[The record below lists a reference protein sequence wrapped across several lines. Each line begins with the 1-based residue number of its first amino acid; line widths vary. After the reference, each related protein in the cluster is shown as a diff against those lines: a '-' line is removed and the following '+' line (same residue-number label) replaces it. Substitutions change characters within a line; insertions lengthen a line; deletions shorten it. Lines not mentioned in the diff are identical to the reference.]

1 MPSTSSSASSAPTR
15 KQRELKLRQRLKT
28 DRAFYCEHALKVLTK
43 KGGDPVPLKLNRIQ
57 REIDRRLD
65 EQLARIGLVRAL
77 ILKGRQVGVST
88 YVGGRYYHRATHS
101 RGCHVFI
108 LTHEQEATDTLFGMV
123 ERFHLHVPA
132 LVRPSTSNESAKE
145 LLFDKLDSGYRVGT
159 AGAKAKGRSKMVRLL
174 HGSEVAF
181 WPNAASHFAGVVQAV
196 PFEPG
201 TEVVLESTAHGMG
214 DEFHQRWQQAE
225 RGEGDYIA
233 IFVPW
238 FWHEEYTR
246 PVPPGFELDD
256 SDPENLD
263 SEYMEQHGLTLGQM
277 VWRRAKIAELKDPL
291 LFKQEY
297 PATAAEA
304 FQNTGHD
311 SFIKPRDVMRARKA
325 QLEGHGRLVL
335 GVDPSRFGADRF
347 SVAHRVG
354 RKVLKVESKQGL
366 DTVAG
371 ANWIKTLI
379 DTLNPAKVFID
390 VGGIGAGVYDL
401 LRDWGYSDR
410 DSYDKNVVRSVDFGG
425 APQQTELLYSQ
436 IDNKPMAGPKN
447 RRAEI
452 WMRSRDWLQE
462 PGGADIPDSDEL
474 HADACAPGYSYDTL
488 NRLVLE
494 SKEHMMKIRK
504 VRSPDEWDA
513 VALTFAEPVPNDPAP
528 RGNRPRGAGGGW
540 QGQ

>member
-1 MPSTSSSASSAPTR
+1 M
-15 KQRELKLRQRLKT
+15 
-28 DRAFYCEHALKVLTK
+28 
-43 KGGDPVPLKLNRIQ
+43 
-57 REIDRRLD
+57 
-65 EQLARIGLVRAL
+65 VRAL

-88 YVGGRYYHRATHS
+88 YVGARYFHKATHS
-101 RGCHVFI
+101 RGCNVFI
-108 LTHEQEATDTLFGMV
+108 LTHEQDATDTLFGMV
-123 ERFHLHVPA
+123 ERFLDHIPE
-132 LVRPSTSNESAKE
+132 LVRPSTSTANAKE
-145 LLFDKLDSGYRVGT
+145 LQFDKLDSGYRVGT
-159 AGAKAKGRSKMVRLL
+159 AGKKAKGRGKMIRLF

-181 WPNAASHFAGVVQAV
+181 WPNGPSHFAGVVQAV
-196 PFEPG
+196 PTKPG
-201 TEVVLESTAHGMG
+201 TEIILESTAHGMG

-225 RGEGDYIA
+225 RGEGLYIA

-238 FWHEEYTR
+238 FWHEEYR
-246 PVPPGFELDD
+246 LPVPPGFQLDD
-256 SDPENLD
+256 SDPDDAD
-263 SEYMEQHGLTLGQM
+263 SDYMAQHGLDLEQM
-277 VWRRAKIAELKDPL
+277 AWRAAKIAELKDPL

-325 QLEGHGRLVL
+325 ELEGHGRLVL
-335 GVDPSRFGADRF
+335 GVDPSRFGGDRF
-347 SVAHRVG
+347 SIAFRRG
-354 RKVLKVESKQGL
+354 RKVEKVVSRAGL

-371 ANWIKTLI
+371 ANWVKELI
-379 DTLNPAKVFID
+379 DTHNPARVFID

-410 DSYDKNVVRSVDFGG
+410 DSYDKGVVRSVDFGG

-452 WMRSRDWLQE
+452 WMRSRDWLQDA
-462 PGGADIPDSDEL
+462 GGADIPDSDSL

-494 SKEHMMKIRK
+494 SKEHMIKIRK
-504 VRSPDEWDA
+504 VKSPDEWDA
-513 VALTFAEPVPNDPAP
+513 VALTFAEPVPNEPERRSD
-528 RGNRPRGAGGGW
+528 RPRRAGGGW